1 MSPAAACWRAS
12 ATFFSPLMIL
22 PVLSSLW
29 DDHHSWSA
37 MGLDLVG
44 MAVAWGVVSLVWAAV
59 AWLLLKRRARAAG
72 VRLDAAAFEER
83 QTHLLW
89 SRRADE
95 GRQDQVRERLADCE
109 RAFLVLE
116 PAADEITFRWRPG
129 RDKDHSVRAS
139 LTFDAVAGTVLV
151 DVKGGDGHKGVAGLS
166 KGTAFLAVCQI
177 ARTLGLVGA
186 KESRDGL
193 V

>member
-12 ATFFSPLMIL
+12 ATFFSPLMIV

-29 DDHHSWSA
+29 DDHHSWTA

-44 MAVAWGVVSLVWAAV
+44 MAVAWGVVSFVWAAV
-59 AWLLLKRRARAAG
+59 AWGLLKRRARAAG
-72 VRLDAAAFEER
+72 LRLGSGSFEER
-83 QTHLLW
+83 QTHLL
-89 SRRADE
+89 SSPRADE
-95 GRQDQVRERLADCE
+95 GGQDRVRERLADCE
-109 RAFLVLE
+109 RAFLVLG

-129 RDKDHSVRAS
+129 RNKDHSVRAS

-151 DVKGGDGHKGVAGLS
+151 DVKGGDGHLGVAGLR
-166 KGTAFLAVCQI
+166 KGSAFLAVCQI
-177 ARTLGLVGA
+177 ARALGLEGA
-186 KESRDGL
+186 KERRGGL

>member
-22 PVLSSLW
+22 PLLSSLW
-29 DDHHSWSA
+29 DDHHSWFA
-37 MGLDLVG
+37 MGLDVVA
-44 MAVAWGVVSLVWAAV
+44 MAVAWGVVSVVWAAV
-59 AWLLLKRRARAAG
+59 AWLLLRRRAAVAG
-72 VRLDAAAFEER
+72 VRLDAEAFEER
-83 QTHLLW
+83 QTRLLW
-89 SRRADE
+89 SLRADE

-109 RAFLVLE
+109 RAFLVLA

-129 RDKDHSVRAS
+129 RRADHSVRAS

-151 DVKGGDGHKGVAGLS
+151 DVKGGDGHLGVAGLR

-186 KESRDGL
+186 KGSRRGL